1 MGASTSDPRTKR
13 RRHDVLEIPVVWVAL
28 ALSLLLHVGALWLY
42 LPSLLD
48 RARDARFGDGSRI
61 VAELRPAAPPAAP
74 PPAAVVPPAPPV
86 IAAPTPS
93 PVAPPTPPPTPPKR
107 APAPKAARP
116 SPPPVQSPPSSP
128 PIVAEKSPEA
138 VPAPEPPPPE
148 PAPVPSP
155 RAAIAAAPR
164 ESDLSAYIE
173 ARRRARGEAAA
184 EASAPAPV
192 AAPESDRDR
201 LNRMV
206 ASNLGLNRTPSFG
219 YDPER
224 AGGMFQITTLE
235 YDYADFWFLG
245 LNKTINRNTK
255 QKITVRKG
263 DEPDIRIAVV
273 RKMIAIIR
281 DHVSGDFTWISRA
294 GAVTMSARPA
304 DNAALE
310 AFIMRDIF
318 PDYRQTISDTR

>member
-1 MGASTSDPRTKR
+1 MGDPTSDLHPPR
-13 RRHDVLEIPVVWVAL
+13 RRHDVLEIPIVWVAL
-28 ALSLLLHVGALWLY
+28 VLSLLLHVGALWLW

-48 RARDARFGDGSRI
+48 RAHDARFGDGSQI
-61 VAELRPAAPPAAP
+61 VADLRPAAPPSAP
-74 PPAAVVPPAPPV
+74 PPAPPVIVPPAPPV
-86 IAAPTPS
+86 IAPPVPTPS
-93 PVAPPTPPPTPPKR
+93 PTPPPPKR

-116 SPPPVQSPPSSP
+116 KAAPVPSAPPPPPM
-128 PIVAEKSPEA
+128 VAERAPVA
-138 VPAPEPPPPE
+138 IPAPAPSPPE
-148 PAPVPSP
+148 PAAVPNP
-155 RAAIAAAPR
+155 RSAVTAAPR

-173 ARRRARGEAAA
+173 ARRRARGEAPS
-184 EASAPAPV
+184 EASAPAPA
-192 AAPESDRDR
+192 AAPETDRER

-224 AGGMFQITTLE
+224 AGGMFQITSLE
-235 YDYADFWFLG
+235 YDYADFWFFG

-255 QKITVRKG
+255 QKIVVRKG

-273 RKMIAIIR
+273 RRMITIIR

-294 GAVTMSARPA
+294 GAVTMSARPSE
-304 DNAALE
+304 NAALE

-318 PDYRQTISDTR
+318 PDYR

>member
-1 MGASTSDPRTKR
+1 MGAPTSDTHSPR
-13 RRHDVLEIPVVWVAL
+13 RRHDVLEIPVVWIAL
-28 ALSLLLHVGALWLY
+28 VLSLLLHVGALWLWI

-48 RARDARFGDGSRI
+48 RAQNAKFGDGSQI
-61 VAELRPAAPPAAP
+61 VAELRPATPPSAP
-74 PPAAVVPPAPPV
+74 PPAPPV
-86 IAAPTPS
+86 I
-93 PVAPPTPPPTPPKR
+93 VTPPPPVIAPPVSPPTTQVTPPPKR
-107 APAPKAARP
+107 GPAPKTARP
-116 SPPPVQSPPSSP
+116 STPPVRS
-128 PIVAEKSPEA
+128 A
-138 VPAPEPPPPE
+138 PPPPPMVAE
-148 PAPVPSP
+148 RAPAAIPLPEPSP
-155 RAAIAAAPR
+155 PKPADAPNPRSAVAAAPR

-173 ARRRARGEAAA
+173 ARRLARGEAPS

-192 AAPESDRDR
+192 VAPETDRER

-224 AGGMFQITTLE
+224 ACGMFQITTLE

-255 QKITVRKG
+255 QKIVVRKG
-263 DEPDIRIAVV
+263 DERDIRIAVV

-281 DHVSGDFTWISRA
+281 DHVSGDFTWISRG
-294 GAVTMSARPA
+294 GAVTMSSRPA

-318 PDYRQTISDTR
+318 PDFR

>member
-1 MGASTSDPRTKR
+1 MGDHTSDPRPAR

-28 ALSLLLHVGALWLY
+28 VLSLLLHVGALWLL

-48 RARDARFGDGSRI
+48 RTHNAKFGDGSRQI
-61 VAELRPAAPPAAP
+61 VAELRPAAPPSAPPATPPSVVAPPAAP
-74 PPAAVVPPAPPV
+74 PVAVTPPPQPAPQPPPKASKPRTPPARPAPPPPPPMV
-86 IAAPTPS
+86 AERA
-93 PVAPPTPPPTPPKR
+93 PVAI
-107 APAPKAARP
+107 
-116 SPPPVQSPPSSP
+116 PV
-128 PIVAEKSPEA
+128 
-138 VPAPEPPPPE
+138 PEPAKPPPE
-148 PAPVPSP
+148 PAEATNP
-155 RAAIAAAPR
+155 RSAVTATPR

-173 ARRRARGEAAA
+173 SRRRARGEPAA
-184 EASAPAPV
+184 EASAAAPV
-192 AAPESDRDR
+192 AAPETDLERRDR
-201 LNRMV
+201 IV

-235 YDYADFWFLG
+235 YDYADFWFFG

-255 QKITVRKG
+255 QKIVVRKT

-281 DHVSGDFTWISRA
+281 DHVSDEFTWISRS
-294 GAVTMSARPA
+294 GQVNLSARPSQ
-304 DNAALE
+304 NAALE

-318 PDYRQTISDTR
+318 PDFR